1 MIMEDST
8 KSMAVGCP
16 ARPGD
21 GITRKYNISKRL
33 ITPKNAGQIP
43 IGVRVNA
50 FSVKNAGTTL
60 VIFNRE
66 ELQPQESQSIGGN
79 EGEEYVGRVDISF
92 ETQAPP
98 PLTIVNRCWLT
109 IKYYA

>member
-1 MIMEDST
+1 MDT
-8 KSMAVGCP
+8 KSIPKVGCP
-16 ARPGD
+16 ATGIDRP
-21 GITRKYNISKRL
+21 TRKYNISKRL
-33 ITPKNAGQIP
+33 ITPQNSGQIT
-43 IGVRVNA
+43 IGDKVNA

-92 ETQAPP
+92 QTQVPP
-98 PLTIVNRCWLT
+98 PLTIINRCWLT